1 MIYLTEVQLL
11 LIHSLIIEETGGL
24 HGVRDHN
31 AIHGIIAVPRQNV
44 FGKELYLTIFQKAAA
59 YARNTILNHPFLD
72 GNKRTGMSAAF
83 VFMENNG
90 FVSIAEEGEI
100 ERFALKLIEEKL
112 DIEVIADWLENHT
125 KKLA

>member
-1 MIYLTEVQLL
+1 MTYLSEAQLL
-11 LIHSLIIEETGGL
+11 LIHSVVIEETGGL

-31 AIHGIIAVPRQNV
+31 AIHGIVAAPKQNV
-44 FGKELYLTIFQKAAA
+44 FGKEIYPTVFQKAAA

-90 FVSIAEEGEI
+90 FVSTSKEGEI
-100 ERFALKLIEEKL
+100 ERFALKLIQEKL
-112 DIEVIADWLENHT
+112 DVETIAKWLEDHAQ
-125 KKLA
+125 KRA